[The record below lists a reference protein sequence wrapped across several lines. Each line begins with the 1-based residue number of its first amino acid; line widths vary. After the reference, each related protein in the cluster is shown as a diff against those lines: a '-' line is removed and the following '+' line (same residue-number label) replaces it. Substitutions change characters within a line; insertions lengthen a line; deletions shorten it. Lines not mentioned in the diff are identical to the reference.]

1 MVVDG
6 MNVIILESVKIFM
19 DLINIYNMLG
29 EILMSFIDF
38 LLK

>member
-29 EILMSFIDF
+29 EILMSFINF